1 MIRLYSRE
9 GIENSGTRERYFWC
23 SRCRTVGREEDFVIF
38 FGGAASYCHEC
49 QKPLLSEVY
58 TPSCDKSNYTIIS
71 SYPDRKPDP
80 LVSRE

>member
-9 GIENSGTRERYFWC
+9 GIERSGTRRSFR
-23 SRCRTVGREEDFVIF
+23 RCRGCGTVDDREDFVYF
-38 FGGAASYCHEC
+38 LGGYASRCHEC